1 MYFVIV
7 IFKFL
12 SHYFLLILT
21 KYYWDLVGFVSIKM
35 NSNVYPLNNTNF
47 HYLSLDIT
55 IMPLHNGK
63 ILLTFCKDNTADACL
78 MWSCDI
84 T

>member
-1 MYFVIV
+1 
-7 IFKFL
+7 
-12 SHYFLLILT
+12 
-21 KYYWDLVGFVSIKM
+21 M

-63 ILLTFCKDNTADACL
+63 ILLTFCKDKTADACL
-78 MWSCDI
+78 M
-84 T
+84 